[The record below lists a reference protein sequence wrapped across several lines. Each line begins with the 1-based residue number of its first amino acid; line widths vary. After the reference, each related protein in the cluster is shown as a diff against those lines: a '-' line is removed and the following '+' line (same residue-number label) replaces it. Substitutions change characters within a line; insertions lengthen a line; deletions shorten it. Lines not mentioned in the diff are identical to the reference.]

1 MAKSSRKLGPW
12 LMALAGLLA
21 LPASQAATHGH
32 GKSQGGSLLPE
43 CLGADDAMPSAH
55 CGQTPTPAFDQ
66 HGRLW
71 LTFVQHGHVYLTHS
85 DDLGASFSPPLAVNR
100 VPEQVSSDGEN
111 RPKLALGA
119 AGEIYLSWTR
129 KIPGRYAG
137 NVRFSRSLDGGERFS
152 TPITVNDDLAPIS
165 HRFDSMI
172 LDDQGR
178 IFIAWIDK
186 RDLAAAKQAETEYA
200 GAAIYYAM
208 SDDQGKSF
216 AFNRKLADHS
226 CECCRIAMDLDD
238 RNQVVALWRHVYPV
252 NIRDHAIALLGAD
265 TPPIQGQ
272 PVRATDD
279 GWQVDGCPHHG
290 PDLSV
295 DRQHKAHLAWFT
307 QGEKNKGLMY
317 GRFDLKSQQLEFQ
330 HSIDPTGAA
339 SRPQVLAI
347 DGNVYSAWKVFNGI
361 STDLMVSLSEDGGRH
376 WTTPLIA
383 AQTENG
389 SDHPLLIANGNRIF
403 VSWHT
408 LAQGYRLIPVLQPT
422 TENQHA
428 E

>member
-1 MAKSSRKLGPW
+1 
-12 LMALAGLLA
+12 MALASLLVFSAA
-21 LPASQAATHGH
+21 LAATHGH
-32 GKSQGGSLLPE
+32 GKSQGGSLLAE
-43 CLGADDAMPSAH
+43 CQGADTLPSPH

-71 LTFVQHGHVYLTHS
+71 LAFVQHGHVYLTHS
-85 DDLGASFSPPLAVNR
+85 DDQGASFSPPLVVNR
-100 VPEQVSSDGEN
+100 APEPVSSDGEN
-111 RPKLALGA
+111 RPKLAVGP
-119 AGEIYLSWTR
+119 GDEIYLSWTR

-137 NVRFSRSLDGGERFS
+137 NVRFSRSLDGGQSFS
-152 TPITVNDDLAPIS
+152 IPVTVNDDLAPIS

-186 RDLAAAKQAETEYA
+186 RDLAAAKQAGTEYA

-208 SDDQGKSF
+208 SDNRGESF
-216 AFNRKLADHS
+216 AFNRKLTDHS
-226 CECCRIAMDLDD
+226 CECCRIAIDLDAD
-238 RNQVVALWRHVYPV
+238 NQVVTLWRHVYPV
-252 NIRDHAIALLGAD
+252 NIRDHAIARLGAD

-295 DRQHKAHLAWFT
+295 DDQHKAHLAWFT

-330 HSIDPTGAA
+330 HSIDSTSAA
-339 SRPQVLAI
+339 SRPQVLAV
-347 DGNVYSAWKVFNGI
+347 DGSVYSAWKAFNGI
-361 STDLMVSLSEDGGRH
+361 STDLMVSVSEDGGQH
-376 WTTPLIA
+376 WTAPLIA

-389 SDHPLLIANGNRIF
+389 SDHPLLITNGNQVF

-408 LAQGYRLIPVLQPT
+408 LAQGYRLIPALQKT
-422 TENQHA
+422 AENQHA